1 MLNIKK
7 IVISSLLLVIGF
19 SATSIAYTDKVA
31 IEKNYSE
38 KVQNA
43 LDAIYGK
50 DVFFVIADITLTAP
64 KYKVQ
69 YTEESK
75 AKRNKQKS
83 SSNKMQLMPGY
94 PVIRNLAPA
103 DMKTLPFD
111 SVTNY
116 IPPKIKKVVVDL
128 YVNKSYSKSRSRM
141 GR

>member
-50 DVFFVIADITLTAP
+50 DVFGFL
-64 KYKVQ
+64 
-69 YTEESK
+69 
-75 AKRNKQKS
+75 
-83 SSNKMQLMPGY
+83 
-94 PVIRNLAPA
+94 
-103 DMKTLPFD
+103 
-111 SVTNY
+111 
-116 IPPKIKKVVVDL
+116 
-128 YVNKSYSKSRSRM
+128 
-141 GR
+141 